1 MSRHMEKVMS
11 KVRIYQP
18 SRTATQ
24 QGTAKTHRW
33 RVEHEP
39 AAARTR
45 DALMGWTSSTDTRSQ
60 LRLFFATRE
69 EAIAY
74 AERQGLYYDVIEP
87 RTRRPNLKSYAD
99 NFSYGRVR

>member
-1 MSRHMEKVMS
+1 MTRHLETEMP

-18 SRTATQ
+18 CRTATQ

-39 AAARTR
+39 AAPRTR
-45 DALMGWTSSTDTRSQ
+45 DALMGWTSSADTRSQ
-60 LRLFFATRE
+60 LRLFFAFRE

-74 AERQGLYYDVIEP
+74 AERQGFDYEVIEP
-87 RTRRPNLKSYAD
+87 RTRRPSIKSYAD
-99 NFSYGRVR
+99 NFRFSRVR